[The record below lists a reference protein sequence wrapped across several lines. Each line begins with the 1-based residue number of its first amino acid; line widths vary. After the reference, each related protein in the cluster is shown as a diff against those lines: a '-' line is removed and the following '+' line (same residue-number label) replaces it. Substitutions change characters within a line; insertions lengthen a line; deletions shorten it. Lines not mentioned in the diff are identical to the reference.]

1 MCRINGFIDF
11 DSQRI
16 YDKQATLVKMR
27 DTLAYGGPD
36 NGGQYINENLYLG
49 HRRLSIIDRSAAGNQ
64 PFEWD
69 NYVLVFNGEI
79 YNYQDIRLEL
89 QALGH
94 TFQSDSDTEVLLKSF
109 KEWGKNAVHKYRGM
123 FAFALWDKQTKKL
136 LLCRDR
142 VGVKPLYW
150 YWKDG
155 LFMFASELKAFHEHP
170 YFDKTINQKAVSLF
184 LQQGYITAP
193 LSIFEYAH
201 KVNPGHF
208 VEIDTITQ
216 TIHKESYWD
225 IETIFEQKTIDTRH
239 ENTILEELEP
249 LLAESFGLRMVAD
262 VPVGMFLSGGIDSSL
277 VVALLQKQTNQQLK
291 TFTIGFDNPRLNEAH
306 FAQKIAQHIGTDHTE
321 LYCSEA
327 DFKEVIPK
335 IADFYDEPF
344 GDSSC
349 IPTFLVAQLAKQH
362 VKVSLSADGGDEIF
376 GGYTKYEIAK
386 NVFPKLQ
393 KIPRPVRQLI
403 HHVAAPINPH
413 WVEKNASKLPILRGY
428 SGVGNKFSKFK
439 QGIEATDIID
449 FFNQSS
455 TYTSSKGL
463 KKLFPLYELRFSP
476 NGQEPDKNRLI
487 SYLGMID
494 IKTYL
499 EGDIMTKV
507 DRATMQVALEGR
519 EPFLDH
525 KIIEFACALPDSL
538 KIKDKQAKY
547 LLRKILYKYV
557 PKDMIERPK
566 QGFAIPLEQW
576 LRTEVLQNELKEL
589 CNNSDFIS
597 VFQLQK
603 KTLNRIISDFL
614 ANKSYQNAHFIWFLY
629 TLFSWYKRWIV
640 GGKKHK

>member
-1 MCRINGFIDF
+1 MCRITGFIDF
-11 DSQRI
+11 NEQHI
-16 YDKQATLVKMR
+16 YDRQATLIKMR

-36 NGGQYINENLYLG
+36 NGGQYINENVYFG
-49 HRRLSIIDRSAAGNQ
+49 HRRLSIIDLSEAGNQ
-64 PFEWD
+64 PFEWE

-79 YNYQDIRLEL
+79 YNYQEIRLEL
-89 QALGH
+89 QALSY
-94 TFQSDSDTEVLLKSF
+94 TFQSDSDTEVILKSF
-109 KEWGKNAVHKYRGM
+109 KAWGKKAVHKYRGM
-123 FAFALWDKQTKKL
+123 FAFALWDKDTKKL

-155 LFMFASELKAFHEHP
+155 LFLFASELKAFHEHP
-170 YFDKTINQKAVSLF
+170 YFDITINQKAVSLF

-201 KVNPGHF
+201 KVNSGHF
-208 VEIDTITQ
+208 VEIDTTTQAIT
-216 TIHKESYWD
+216 TESYWD
-225 IETIFEQKTIDTRH
+225 IETVFEQKTLDTRP
-239 ENTILEELEP
+239 ENLILEELEP
-249 LLAESFGLRMVAD
+249 LLSESFGLRMVAD

-291 TFTIGFDNPRLNEAH
+291 TFTIGFEDTRYNEAH
-306 FAQKIAQHIGTDHTE
+306 FAKKIAQHIGTDHTE

-349 IPTFLVAQLAKQH
+349 IPTFIVAQLAKQQ
-362 VKVSLSADGGDEIF
+362 VKVSLSADGGDEVF

-386 NVFPKLQ
+386 NFFPKFQ
-393 KIPRPVRQLI
+393 KIPRRVRQLL
-403 HHVAAPINPH
+403 HHAASPINPN

-439 QGIEATDIID
+439 KGIGARDIVD

-455 TYTSSKGL
+455 TYTTSESL
-463 KKLFPLYELRFSP
+463 KKLFPLYEPRFSP
-476 NGQEPDKNRLI
+476 KMSLPNKERLI
-487 SYLGMID
+487 SYLGIID
-494 IKTYL
+494 VKTYL

-557 PKDMIERPK
+557 PQEMMERPK

-576 LRTEVLQNELKEL
+576 LRTGVLQAELKNL
-589 CNNSDFIS
+589 CHDSSFIS
-597 VFQLQK
+597 TFQFQGKVLQK
-603 KTLNRIISDFL
+603 LIFDFL
-614 ANKSYQNAHFIWFLY
+614 NNKNYQNAHFIWFLY

-640 GGKKHK
+640 KNK

>member
-1 MCRINGFIDF
+1 MCRITGFLDF
-11 DSQRI
+11 NEQHI
-16 YDKQATLVKMR
+16 YDRPATLVKMR

-36 NGGQYINENLYLG
+36 NGGQYISENLFLG
-49 HRRLSIIDRSAAGNQ
+49 HRRLSIIDLSEAGNQ

-69 NYVLVFNGEI
+69 NFVLVFNGEI
-79 YNYQDIRLEL
+79 YNYQEIRHEL
-89 QALGH
+89 QALGY
-94 TFQSDSDTEVLLKSF
+94 TFQSDSDTEVILKSF
-109 KEWGKNAVHKYRGM
+109 KAWGKKAVHRYRGM
-123 FAFALWDKQTKKL
+123 FAFTLWDKDTQKL

-142 VGVKPLYW
+142 VGVKPLFW

-155 LFMFASELKAFHEHP
+155 LFLFASELKAFHEHP

-201 KVNPGHF
+201 KVNAGHF
-208 VEIDTITQ
+208 VEIDTTTQAIT
-216 TIHKESYWD
+216 IESYWD
-225 IETIFEQKTIDTRH
+225 IEIIFEQKTLDTRP
-239 ENTILEELEP
+239 ENLILEELEP
-249 LLAESFGLRMVAD
+249 LLSESFGLRMVAD

-291 TFTIGFDNPRLNEAH
+291 TFTIGFEDERFNEAH
-306 FAQKIAQHIGTDHTE
+306 FAKKIAQHIGTDHTE

-349 IPTFLVAQLAKQH
+349 IPTFIVAQLAKQQ
-362 VKVSLSADGGDEIF
+362 VKVSLSADGGDEVF

-386 NVFPKLQ
+386 NFFPKFQ
-393 KIPRPVRQLI
+393 KIPRQVRQLL
-403 HHVAAPINPH
+403 HHVASPINPN

-439 QGIEATDIID
+439 KGIGATDMVD

-455 TYTSSKGL
+455 TYTTSEGL
-463 KKLFPLYELRFSP
+463 KKLFPLYEPRFESKMSL
-476 NGQEPDKNRLI
+476 PDEERLI
-487 SYLGMID
+487 SYLGIID

-557 PKDMIERPK
+557 PQEMIERPK

-576 LRTEVLQNELKEL
+576 LRTDALQAELKSLCHDTAFINTFQFQEKVLQKLI
-589 CNNSDFIS
+589 F
-597 VFQLQK
+597 
-603 KTLNRIISDFL
+603 DFL
-614 ANKSYQNAHFIWFLY
+614 NNKRYQNAHFIWFLY

-640 GGKKHK
+640 KS

>member
-11 DSQRI
+11 NGQRI
-16 YDKQATLVKMR
+16 YDKQVTLVRMR

-36 NGGQYINENLYLG
+36 NGGQYISENLYIG
-49 HRRLSIIDRSAAGNQ
+49 HRRLSIIDLSAAGNQ

-79 YNYQDIRLEL
+79 YNYQDIRFEL
-89 QALGH
+89 QAIGY
-94 TFQSDSDTEVLLKSF
+94 TFQSGSDTEVLLKSF

-123 FAFALWDKQTKKL
+123 FAFALWDKNTKKL

-170 YFDKTINQKAVSLF
+170 YFDKTINQEAVSLF

-193 LSIFEYAH
+193 LSIFEFAH

-208 VEIDTITQ
+208 VEIDTINQ
-216 TIHKESYWD
+216 KVVSESYWD
-225 IETIFEQKTIDTRH
+225 IETIFDEKTLDTRH
-239 ENTILEELEP
+239 ENAILEELEP
-249 LLAESFGLRMVAD
+249 LLSESFGLRMVAD
-262 VPVGMFLSGGIDSSL
+262 VPIGMFLSGGIDSSL
-277 VVALLQKQTNQQLK
+277 VVALLQKQTNQQLR
-291 TFTIGFDNPRLNEAH
+291 TFTIGFEDERYNEAH
-306 FAQKIAQHIGTDHTE
+306 FAKKIAQHIGTDHTE

-349 IPTFLVAQLAKQH
+349 IPTFLVAQLAKEH
-362 VKVSLSADGGDEIF
+362 VKVSLSADGGDEVF
-376 GGYTKYEIAK
+376 GGYTKYEITK
-386 NVFPKLQ
+386 NVFPQLQ
-393 KIPRPVRQLI
+393 KIPHPVRQLL
-403 HHVAAPINPH
+403 HHFAAPINPH

-439 QGIEATDIID
+439 KGIGAVNIVD

-455 TYTSSKGL
+455 TYTTSEGL
-463 KKLFPLYELRFSP
+463 KKLFPLYMPRFLP
-476 NGQEPDKNRLI
+476 KGQPPDQDRLI

-538 KIKDKQAKY
+538 KIKDKHAKY

-557 PKDMIERPK
+557 PKDLIERPK

-576 LRTEVLQNELKEL
+576 LKTEVLQKELNEL
-589 CNNSDFIS
+589 CNNSGFIS
-597 VFQLQK
+597 VFQLNKKVLQK
-603 KTLNRIISDFL
+603 LIFDFL
-614 ANKSYQNAHFIWFLY
+614 GNRSYQNAHFIWFLY
-629 TLFSWYKRWIV
+629 ILFSWYKRWIV
-640 GGKKHK
+640 GELNR

>member
-11 DSQRI
+11 NEQHI
-16 YDKQATLVKMR
+16 YDRQATLVRMR
-27 DTLAYGGPD
+27 DTLSYGGPD
-36 NGGQYINENLYLG
+36 NAGQYISENLYLG
-49 HRRLSIIDRSAAGNQ
+49 HRRLSIIDLSSAGNQ
-64 PFEWD
+64 PFEWE
-69 NYVLVFNGEI
+69 NFVLVFNGEI
-79 YNYQDIRLEL
+79 YNYQEIRLEL
-89 QALGH
+89 QSLGY
-94 TFQSDSDTEVLLKSF
+94 TFQSDSDTEVILKSF
-109 KEWGKNAVHKYRGM
+109 KEWGKNAVQKYRGM
-123 FAFALWDKQTKKL
+123 FAFALWDKDTKKL

-150 YWKDG
+150 YWKEG
-155 LFMFASELKAFHEHP
+155 LFLFASELKAFHEHP
-170 YFDKTINQKAVSLF
+170 YFDKTISQKAVSLF

-201 KVNPGHF
+201 KVNSGHF
-208 VEIDTITQ
+208 VEIDTTTQ
-216 TIHKESYWD
+216 DINAESYWD
-225 IETIFEQKTIDTRH
+225 IERIFEQKTLDSRH
-239 ENTILEELEP
+239 ENLILEELEP
-249 LLAESFGLRMVAD
+249 LLSESFGLRMIAD

-277 VVALLQKQTNQQLK
+277 VVALLQKKTNQQLK
-291 TFTIGFDNPRLNEAH
+291 TFTIGFEDARFNEAH
-306 FAQKIAQHIGTDHTE
+306 FAKKIAHHIGTDHTE

-349 IPTFLVAQLAKQH
+349 IPTFLVAQLAKQQ

-386 NVFPKLQ
+386 NFFPKFQ
-393 KIPRPVRQLI
+393 KLPRPARQLL
-403 HHVAAPINPH
+403 HHAASPINPN
-413 WVEKNASKLPILRGY
+413 WVEKYASKLPILRGY
-428 SGVGNKFSKFK
+428 SGVSNKFSKFK
-439 QGIEATDIID
+439 QGIRAANIVD

-455 TYTSSKGL
+455 TYTTSDSL
-463 KKLFPLYELRFSP
+463 KKLFPLYESRFAPKISLP
-476 NGQEPDKNRLI
+476 NKERLI
-487 SYLGMID
+487 SYLGIID

-557 PKDMIERPK
+557 PQEMMERPK
-566 QGFAIPLEQW
+566 QGFAIPLDQW
-576 LRTEVLQNELKEL
+576 LRTDALQAELKSLCHDSGFITTFQFQKKVLQKLI
-589 CNNSDFIS
+589 F
-597 VFQLQK
+597 
-603 KTLNRIISDFL
+603 DFL
-614 ANKSYQNAHFIWFLY
+614 EHKSYQNAHFIWFLY

-640 GGKKHK
+640 KSK